1 MLNRTVTFHKPEL
14 IFVQYEKSFFFVIII
29 RLRKGFLEFL
39 EELSADSKGSV
50 NMLDLD
56 ERKRFTDIVTRH
68 MGSIVSAYIKS

>member
-1 MLNRTVTFHKPEL
+1 M
-14 IFVQYEKSFFFVIII
+14 
-29 RLRKGFLEFL
+29 EFL

-50 NMLDLD
+50 NRSDVD

>member
-1 MLNRTVTFHKPEL
+1 MFNMKKV
-14 IFVQYEKSFFFVIII
+14 FFCNYHQAKEGVFGV
-29 RLRKGFLEFL
+29 L